1 MENLLKQVQQ
11 NTFQEGPVR
20 LCVRC
25 RNVGLKKETNPRR
38 SPLLCLLGSMPRAV
52 LFLLFYCFASAPW
65 TTLSFSVGGRE
76 VVAEPGPTHKVWLRD
91 TGLGSQAMGAHPPEE
106 GLDEMPLHQDQSHRV
121 AFWAEG
127 NTVPF
132 PQSARG
138 SRGSRGSDELP
149 QRLLSDLIGMLLT
162 AAVSHSK
169 RMAHHSCIL
178 STTGGLGSPDPL
190 SERVWTKAD
199 SMSTV
204 CNSLTFL
211 NAL

>member
-25 RNVGLKKETNPRR
+25 RNAGLKKETNPRR

-91 TGLGSQAMGAHPPEE
+91 TGLGSQATGAHPPEE

-149 QRLLSDLIGMLLT
+149 QRLLSDLIWDAPHGRCQPQQKDGPSLLHPQHNRR
-162 AAVSHSK
+162 SGEP
-169 RMAHHSCIL
+169 R
-178 STTGGLGSPDPL
+178 P
-190 SERVWTKAD
+190 
-199 SMSTV
+199 
-204 CNSLTFL
+204 TFRASVDKSWFDVYRL
-211 NAL
+211 